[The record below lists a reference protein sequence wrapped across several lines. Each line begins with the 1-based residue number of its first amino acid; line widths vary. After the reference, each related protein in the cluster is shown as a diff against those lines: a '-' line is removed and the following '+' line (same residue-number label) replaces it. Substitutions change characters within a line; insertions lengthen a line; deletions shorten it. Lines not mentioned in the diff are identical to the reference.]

1 MLFTNRKGGEGGRE
15 GIRRKTTSTRID
27 LDVASDERRGR
38 IIYIEQHVVR
48 DVSVCRYTDSSG
60 IWAYRKISHDRGD
73 ARLIQNNIIRS
84 VISTYYDQ
92 KIIDLR
98 SSYN

>member
-38 IIYIEQHVVR
+38 IIYIEQHAVR
-48 DVSVCRYTDSSG
+48 DVSVCVIYGQQQHLG
-60 IWAYRKISHDRGD
+60 I
-73 ARLIQNNIIRS
+73 
-84 VISTYYDQ
+84 
-92 KIIDLR
+92 
-98 SSYN
+98 